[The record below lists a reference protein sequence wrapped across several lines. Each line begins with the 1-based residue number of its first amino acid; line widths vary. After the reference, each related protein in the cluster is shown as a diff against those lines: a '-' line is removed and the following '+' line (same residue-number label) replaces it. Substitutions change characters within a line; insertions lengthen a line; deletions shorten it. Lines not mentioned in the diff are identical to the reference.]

1 MKVTIEIDDSLLA
14 EVQAL
19 AIRQGMDLSALVES
33 ALRER
38 VRSAAPAVVPARNGL
53 GVRPLRI
60 NVAGK
65 GGMHPWIDPG
75 SNESMLDAMDGFDD
89 P

>member
-19 AIRQGMDLSALVES
+19 ATQEAVELSALVEKV
-33 ALRER
+33 LRER
-38 VRSAAPAVVPARNGL
+38 LASRAGVTAPSPGRAIP
-53 GVRPLRI
+53 PLP
-60 NVAGK
+60 VCSGK
-65 GGMHPWIDPG
+65 GGMYPWIDPC
-75 SNESMLDAMDGFDD
+75 SNESMLDAMDDY

>member
-1 MKVTIEIDDSLLA
+1 MKVTIEIDESLLE

-19 AIRQGMDLSALVES
+19 AIRQGMDRSALVES

-38 VRSAAPAVVPARNGL
+38 LALRTAMTTRAPGRGTP
-53 GVRPLRI
+53 PLPI
-60 NVAGK
+60 CSGK
-65 GGMHPWIDPG
+65 GGMYPWIDPS
-75 SNESMLDAMDGFDD
+75 SNESMLDAMDDY